1 MIDPP
6 VTEEEHL
13 SDALAAFSLLCDRAI
28 EYLDLFTWSEPE
40 SSAVTASTSA

>member
-13 SDALAAFSLLCDRAI
+13 NDALAAFSLLCDRAI
-28 EYLDLFTWSEPE
+28 EYLDLFTWSEPA
-40 SSAVTASTSA
+40 SSTSTSA